1 MCDYVS
7 GLSDE
12 DRGDELRCLTTC
24 QDHEGMDRG
33 VGLRF

>member
-1 MCDYVS
+1 MSDYVS

-12 DRGDELRCLTTC
+12 DRGDELRCLMTC
-24 QDHEGMDRG
+24 PEYQGMDRG